1 MDCKFCNKIFSS
13 IYTLKYH
20 QENTRYCLIKQGK
33 KKYIC
38 NYCNTELKNNKKYI
52 EHLNNCLSGTWDPPP
67 VGPFNYEDKNEIT
80 GTDGRASFRTS
91 FPFRSD
97 EMGHSLTDGT
107 SRVAKPVVSLPEFH
121 RSSTE
126 GTSRV
131 VKNYFSTLFYKLLL
145 KLGNLTYYKKLHIT
159 ESVKDNYDIV

>member
-52 EHLNNCLSGTWDPPP
+52 EHLNNCLSGTWAPPP
-67 VGPFNYEDKNEIT
+67 VGPFNYEEKNEIT
-80 GTDGRASFRTS
+80 VTDGRS
-91 FPFRSD
+91 
-97 EMGHSLTDGT
+97 
-107 SRVAKPVVSLPEFH
+107 SLP
-121 RSSTE
+121 E

-145 KLGNLTYYKKLHIT
+145 KLGNLTYYKKRHIT
-159 ESVKDNYDIV
+159 EIVKDNYDIV